1 MVRVLLAR
9 RCILRSWAVLIH
21 SNSLISELDE
31 VRSLITDCRLCKL
44 HKART
49 NPVPGEGDSAAT
61 IMLVGEAPGRKE
73 DELGKP
79 FVGSAGKILDEVLV
93 KAGIDRSKIFI
104 TNIVKCRPPDNRV
117 PELDETTACITNYLQ
132 RQIHI
137 IRPRVI
143 CIMGS
148 SALGSLL
155 GMKSILVN
163 RGKTVYRNNI
173 PYFLTIHPAATIYNR
188 KLRSYLEKDM
198 TTLAKEYLV
207 PDLMD

>member
-1 MVRVLLAR
+1 MY
-9 RCILRSWAVLIH
+9 LRSCAILIH
-21 SNSLISELDE
+21 NNSLNSEIDE
-31 VRSLITDCRLCKL
+31 VRYLINNCRLCKL

-49 NPVPGEGDSAAT
+49 KPVPGEGNSAAT
-61 IMLVGEAPGRKE
+61 IMFVGEAPGRKE

-117 PELDETTACITNYLQ
+117 PQLDETTACITNYLQ
-132 RQIHI
+132 RQIQI

-143 CIMGS
+143 CILGS
-148 SALGSLL
+148 TALESLL
-155 GMKSILVN
+155 GMKSILIN

-173 PYFLTIHPAATIYNR
+173 KYFLTIHPAATIYNG

-198 TTLAKEYLV
+198 TALAKEYLAS
-207 PDLMD
+207 DFNGLKL